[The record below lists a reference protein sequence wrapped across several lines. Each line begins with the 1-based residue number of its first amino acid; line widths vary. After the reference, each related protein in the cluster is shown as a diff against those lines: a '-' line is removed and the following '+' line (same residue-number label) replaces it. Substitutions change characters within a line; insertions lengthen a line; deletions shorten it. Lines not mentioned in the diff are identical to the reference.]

1 MGQKEICV
9 QNKKYLRIV
18 PAIGK
23 YLKNK
28 NIPQIFK
35 KKYQLL
41 ATGCKN
47 GRVNIF
53 TNSLEF
59 IYTLQGY
66 KEEIRSLES
75 VSPNELATGAS
86 NGDIIIWNIYTKTMK
101 LTLSLHTLSIT
112 ALCRFRHN
120 ILISG
125 SEDKSLVIWDKLDI
139 HTSSSPDT
147 YILNKHRSHIIGIVK
162 IDNH

>member
-35 KKYQLL
+35 KKHQLL

-47 GRVNIF
+47 GRVNII

-66 KEEIRSLES
+66 KEEIKSLES
-75 VSPNELATGAS
+75 VSPNELATGTS

-112 ALCRFRHN
+112 ALC
-120 ILISG
+120 
-125 SEDKSLVIWDKLDI
+125 
-139 HTSSSPDT
+139 
-147 YILNKHRSHIIGIVK
+147 
-162 IDNH
+162 